1 MFGGLGRCLG
11 HQEDFF
17 VSFSEALKNPLP
29 SPCHLQ
35 AMTESFTLLEG
46 KIFTF
51 LLSPKVIDGVFF

>member
-1 MFGGLGRCLG
+1 M
-11 HQEDFF
+11 
-17 VSFSEALKNPLP
+17 SFSEALKNPLP